1 MNKIDIMYDHYKDT
15 FSIQKETEKVRNK
28 LFVVLCICILLLLMM
43 TIYPDNIYQNIQE
56 FFDIK
61 LGINIKF
68 ELKILEL
75 FNWFIILYLTI
86 RYYQTNANVEKNYNY
101 IHDLEDKLEKTHKLT
116 IYREGR
122 NYLNQYPL
130 FLTISYVFYKYIFP
144 IVFSL
149 CIITKNVFNFLNKVN
164 IIFLLISQFISLLLL
179 VINVSYFA
187 FNYKLRKEKM

>member
-1 MNKIDIMYDHYKDT
+1 MNKIEIMYDHYKDT
-15 FSIQKETEKVRNK
+15 FGIQKETEKIRNK
-28 LFVVLCICILLLLMM
+28 IFVVLCICILLLMMM

-101 IHDLEDKLEKTHKLT
+101 IHDLEDKLEKKHKLT

-122 NYLNQYPL
+122 NYLDQYPL

-149 CIITKNVFNFLNKVN
+149 CIIIKNVFNFLNKVN
-164 IIFLLISQFISLLLL
+164 IVFLLISLFISLLLL
-179 VINVSYFA
+179 VINASYFA
-187 FNYKLRKEKM
+187 FNYKLRKEKK